1 MKSYTS
7 SRILRTIFC
16 TLLPAALMVFSLS
29 SCKEKKSKVVDK
41 KKGYGLEE
49 PNIKEPATEKAT
61 TE

>member
-1 MKSYTS
+1 M
-7 SRILRTIFC
+7 LAG
-16 TLLPAALMVFSLS
+16 LGVAALILGFVL
-29 SCKEKKSKVVDK
+29 KVVDK